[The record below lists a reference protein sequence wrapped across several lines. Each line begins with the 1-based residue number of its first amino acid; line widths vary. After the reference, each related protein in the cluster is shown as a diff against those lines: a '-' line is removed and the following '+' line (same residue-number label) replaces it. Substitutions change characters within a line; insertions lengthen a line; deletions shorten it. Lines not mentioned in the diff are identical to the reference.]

1 MAKQKEKIK
10 KVPQRKKRIYR
21 RRQTSIYFLL
31 WAVFSALALLIVLL
45 FGITQQVMLT
55 RMYRQEAH
63 KELQEKG
70 SAIERTVINPPAQFG
85 GNKSALLRYLAAYYD
100 VQAVILDESGN
111 VLFPQEPEIAPAPE
125 EEVPAIDFSDEI
137 KRLLSEL
144 NKRGDRV
151 ALYEGDGEYVY
162 GSSISLYEDSK
173 VYLYVSTSLDL
184 MDSVRH
190 ETSVRMVLVAVFVFI
205 LCFAIASAV
214 AGWITKPITEMS
226 EKARKLARGDFGVD
240 FHDRDYSE
248 EMLGL
253 ADALN
258 FARDELS
265 KTDTMQKELIANV
278 SHDFKTPLTMIKA
291 YASMIK
297 EISGDIPEKREK
309 HAQVIVDEADR
320 LASLVADI
328 LDLSKIRSGINVMQ
342 LTEIDMSAYVEE
354 ILRRFDYLKETQ
366 GYVFE
371 VDVEEGLYTRA
382 DEVKIG
388 QALYNLIGNAIN
400 YTGEDKRVAISLKK
414 TGENVF
420 RFAVKDTG
428 AGIKSEELAT
438 IWERYYRSSEMHKRP
453 VKGTGLG
460 LSIVKTVL
468 EKHGFLFG
476 VESREGEGSV
486 FYVDF
491 PLLDEPSNV

>member
-1 MAKQKEKIK
+1 M
-10 KVPQRKKRIYR
+10 
-21 RRQTSIYFLL
+21 
-31 WAVFSALALLIVLL
+31 
-45 FGITQQVMLT
+45 
-55 RMYRQEAH
+55 
-63 KELQEKG
+63 
-70 SAIERTVINPPAQFG
+70 
-85 GNKSALLRYLAAYYD
+85 
-100 VQAVILDESGN
+100 
-111 VLFPQEPEIAPAPE
+111 
-125 EEVPAIDFSDEI
+125 PAIDFSDEI

-144 NKRGDRV
+144 NKRGESV

-162 GSSISLYEDSK
+162 GSEISLYEDSQ

-184 MDSVRH
+184 IETVRH
-190 ETSVRMVLVAVFVFI
+190 ETMVRMVLVAVFVFI
-205 LCFAIASAV
+205 LSFAVASAV

-226 EKARKLARGDFGVD
+226 RKARKLARGDFGVD
-240 FHDRDYSE
+240 FHDVDYSE

-265 KTDTMQKELIANV
+265 KTDAMQKELIANV

-320 LASLVADI
+320 LTSLVADL
-328 LDLSKIRSGINVMQ
+328 LDLSKIRSGIDVLQ
-342 LTEIDMSAYVEE
+342 LAEIDMSAYVEE

-366 GYVFE
+366 GYRFD

-400 YTGEDKRVAISLKK
+400 YTGEDKRVAVSLKK
-414 TGENVF
+414 SGDNVF

-428 AGIKSEELAT
+428 EGIKPEELAT

-468 EKHGFLFG
+468 EKHGFIFG
-476 VESREGEGSV
+476 VESQEGKGSV

-491 PLLDEPSNV
+491 PLLGEPPKA